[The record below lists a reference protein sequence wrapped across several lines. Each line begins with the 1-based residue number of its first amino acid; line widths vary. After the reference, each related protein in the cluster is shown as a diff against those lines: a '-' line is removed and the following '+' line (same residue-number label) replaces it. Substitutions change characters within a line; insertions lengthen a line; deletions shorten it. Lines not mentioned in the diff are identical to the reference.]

1 VYIAQAAEQGHPDA
15 HFYLG
20 VMHLKAGRSLWV
32 LKPLVG
38 SLSLNACAR
47 LQGLGVRR
55 KSVQRAFSYF
65 TLAAHAGHVLAMY
78 NTAML
83 HLAGRGTVR

>member
-1 VYIAQAAEQGHPDA
+1 MHMQAAEQGHPDA

-20 VMHLKAGRSLWV
+20 IMHLK
-32 LKPLVG
+32 
-38 SLSLNACAR
+38 
-47 LQGLGVRR
+47 GLGVRR

-78 NTAML
+78 NAAML
-83 HLAGRGTVR
+83 HLAGKGTVRWV